1 MIFLYFYHLNK
12 ITSNHK
18 QINFSEYT
26 VTSPPPPEKSSK
38 KFVGYVSGKGGVT
51 KPQT

>member
-26 VTSPPPPEKSSK
+26 VILSPGKSPK
-38 KFVGYVSGKGGVT
+38 KFSGDVSGKGGLT